1 MKFYLAPME
10 GITGY
15 IYRNAYH
22 RYFRPMDKYFTPF
35 LSPGQAGELR
45 DRDVK
50 EILPENNPG
59 LCLVPQLL
67 TNRAEAFLGA
77 ARLLAQYGYR
87 EVNLNLG
94 CPSGT
99 VAAKKKGAGFL
110 GFPEELDQFLEA
122 VCRGM
127 EELGMELSI
136 KTRLGRREPEEFSA
150 LLEIYKKYPIKEL
163 IIHPRVQKDFYKN
176 TPNLEAFALGMGK
189 SACPV
194 CYNGDITSAGS
205 LQAVSARFP
214 ELDRVMIGRGV
225 LADPFLLERVE
236 AAGKAVCM
244 GDGADSAAL
253 PGSKEQRERLR
264 RFHDAL
270 FTEYR
275 RVMSGDR
282 NVLFKMKELWSY
294 LILCFQDDGK
304 YLKKIGKART
314 AGEYEAAVTAVFGE
328 LDLRADGL

>member
-1 MKFYLAPME
+1 
-10 GITGY
+10 
-15 IYRNAYH
+15 
-22 RYFRPMDKYFTPF
+22 
-35 LSPGQAGELR
+35 
-45 DRDVK
+45 
-50 EILPENNPG
+50 
-59 LCLVPQLL
+59 
-67 TNRAEAFLGA
+67 
-77 ARLLAQYGYR
+77 
-87 EVNLNLG
+87 
-94 CPSGT
+94 
-99 VAAKKKGAGFL
+99 
-110 GFPEELDQFLEA
+110 
-122 VCRGM
+122 
-127 EELGMELSI
+127 
-136 KTRLGRREPEEFSA
+136 
-150 LLEIYKKYPIKEL
+150 
-163 IIHPRVQKDFYKN
+163 
-176 TPNLEAFALGMGK
+176 MGK

-236 AAGKAVCM
+236 AAGKAVCR

-253 PGSKEQRERLR
+253 PDSKEQRERLR

-270 FTEYR
+270 FREYR

-314 AGEYEAAVTAVFGE
+314 AGEYEAAVAAVFG
-328 LDLRADGL
+328 DLEMRADGP

>member
-1 MKFYLAPME
+1 MGIQRRQDKETEPAVKFYLAPME

-127 EELGMELSI
+127 EELGMELS
-136 KTRLGRREPEEFSA
+136 KTPLFW
-150 LLEIYKKYPIKEL
+150 L
-163 IIHPRVQKDFYKN
+163 
-176 TPNLEAFALGMGK
+176 MGK
-189 SACPV
+189 P
-194 CYNGDITSAGS
+194 ND
-205 LQAVSARFP
+205 
-214 ELDRVMIGRGV
+214 
-225 LADPFLLERVE
+225 
-236 AAGKAVCM
+236 
-244 GDGADSAAL
+244 
-253 PGSKEQRERLR
+253 
-264 RFHDAL
+264 
-270 FTEYR
+270 
-275 RVMSGDR
+275 
-282 NVLFKMKELWSY
+282 
-294 LILCFQDDGK
+294 
-304 YLKKIGKART
+304 
-314 AGEYEAAVTAVFGE
+314 
-328 LDLRADGL
+328 